1 MARRN
6 SEIQLENEGKKSK
19 TAKSINQVQ
28 SVDKL
33 VSAALK
39 DKRLGATLVRTPHYE
54 VLKSDFESSLVRDA
68 KIISS
73 GKKPEEVSKI
83 LVDVNEKIYDN
94 CAGAGKTDSTT
105 CTVKIVKRL
114 ETGEAFS
121 YEQET
126 TTGLEWGAGTNIGS
140 QFGLPSVNLSG
151 GLNPGFNKTQSTT
164 TTESTTKTS
173 TVGQESHHE
182 ETVEIPPGCKVRVTM
197 TSYRIKYRL
206 EYTMEYKVPKSRQLQ
221 VRYDIACCLGLCYP
235 STTLTAVDI
244 FQYMPGFKI
253 EDQHVSFRQKGWLK
267 WVADRME
274 VDKQCEVQQ
283 ETQ

>member
-1 MARRN
+1 MARKN
-6 SEIQLENEGKKSK
+6 SEIQLENEGKKFK
-19 TAKSINQVQ
+19 TDKSVNQVL

-33 VSAALK
+33 VSTALK

-105 CTVKIVKRL
+105 VKIVKKL

-151 GLNPGFNKTQSTT
+151 GLNPGFKKTQSTT

-182 ETVEIPPGCKVRVTM
+182 ERVEIPPGCKVRVTM

-253 EDQHVSFRQKGWLK
+253 EDQHVSFTQKGWLK

-274 VDKQCEVQQ
+274 VDKQIM
-283 ETQ
+283 